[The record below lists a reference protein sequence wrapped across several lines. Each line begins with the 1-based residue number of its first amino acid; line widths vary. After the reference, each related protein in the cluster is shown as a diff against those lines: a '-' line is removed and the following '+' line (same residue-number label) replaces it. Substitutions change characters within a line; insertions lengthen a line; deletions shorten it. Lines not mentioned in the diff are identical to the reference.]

1 MGIATE
7 AKSASE
13 TRSRCIAI
21 RNRLT
26 AIGVSQSAAQLGV
39 WIEEQS
45 RHFRTGSKDAR
56 DAADY
61 DYVLV

>member
-7 AKSASE
+7 AKN
-13 TRSRCIAI
+13 TIQK
-21 RNRLT
+21 RLT

-45 RHFRTGSKDAR
+45 SHFRTGSKDAR
-56 DAADY
+56 DVADY